1 MMGGTPGKGDKSAIQ
16 SKLLFLFYNDGFIF
30 TRKIGENW
38 LINTINEVKSL
49 QYDCYLQLGLL
60 MFMMTSFV
68 ARFNFIFM
76 MLCVTILK
84 FGINPME
91 EA

>member
-1 MMGGTPGKGDKSAIQ
+1 MRNVMNIVC
-16 SKLLFLFYNDGFIF
+16 
-30 TRKIGENW
+30 ENW
-38 LINTINEVKSL
+38 VINNINEVKSL

-68 ARFNFIFM
+68 VRFNFIFM
-76 MLCVTILK
+76 MFWVTILK
-84 FGINPME
+84 FVMKPME